1 MLLQN
6 EALAAEEWQLSCSSP
21 SEEGTCSARALLQH
35 LLVNPAGLT
44 TDLPILLPVPL
55 TLTLQV
61 KEVRVHLLVE
71 TADAPF
77 VGNQVFAETKA
88 LGVVYATA
96 CQVCCPQSYREQQQ
110 GLYSLDL

>member
-6 EALAAEEWQLSCSSP
+6 EAVAAEEWQLSCISP
-21 SEEGTCSARALLQH
+21 SEEGTCSAKALLQH

-44 TDLPILLPVPL
+44 TELPLLHPALL

-61 KEVRVHLLVE
+61 EEVKVRLLVE

-77 VGNQVFAETKA
+77 ASNQVLAKTKA

-96 CQVCCPQSYREQQQ
+96 CQV
-110 GLYSLDL
+110 

>member
-6 EALAAEEWQLSCSSP
+6 GPVTAEEWQLSCSGP
-21 SEEGTCSARALLQH
+21 SGEGACSAKALLQH

-44 TDLPILLPVPL
+44 TDLSLLLPVPL

-71 TADAPF
+71 TEDASK
-77 VGNQVFAETKA
+77 VLAKTKA

-96 CQVCCPQSYREQQQ
+96 CQV
-110 GLYSLDL
+110 